1 MNDKALANLSAWV
14 PAIFPTAKFQ
24 PGTGGLRV
32 SSKALGRNL
41 QEDLAFTAEGIK
53 DFGIADQGDPNE
65 GKRTAIDIV
74 IEYRG
79 EPNPIEAAK
88 WLCGRMG
95 VAPQSLGWGADDAE
109 LRALGDQIARNLD
122 ANDNSPRKTIIVD
135 GVTID
140 AESGEIIGERASS
153 EDDRHRAETVARA
166 PAGSKPTEL
175 ETINAASSPGNR
187 FRASIGL
194 SKTSFRKAT

>member
-24 PGTGGLRV
+24 PGTGCGLRV

-88 WLCGRMG
+88 WLCGRR
-95 VAPQSLGWGADDAE
+95 VLRLSLLGWGADDAE
-109 LRALGDQIARNLD
+109 GLRALGDQIARNLD
-122 ANDNSPRKTIIVD
+122 ANDNSPRKTII
-135 GVTID
+135 
-140 AESGEIIGERASS
+140 
-153 EDDRHRAETVARA
+153 
-166 PAGSKPTEL
+166 
-175 ETINAASSPGNR
+175 
-187 FRASIGL
+187 
-194 SKTSFRKAT
+194 